1 MPNARGRRRRFGS
14 VRQLRSGQWQARYQ
28 GPDGILRPADRT
40 FPTKTQAEQW
50 LTRTEADML
59 AGDWTDPDAALI
71 TFREYATD
79 WIDERPGL
87 RPKTI
92 EVYKYVLGRHL
103 LPGLGARSLSEIKE
117 GQVRRWRRNLMD
129 GGASPVTAA
138 KAYRLLKAIM
148 NTAVDDGLI
157 RRNPCRIKG
166 AAQDRS
172 PERDVLTVRQVFT
185 LASVI
190 DPRYRA
196 MVLLGVFTSLRWGEL
211 AALRRADIDLAAR
224 TVRVQRTLTH
234 LSGGGHVF
242 GPPKTAAGRRTV
254 VYPGLVSAD
263 LADHLERFTAASDD
277 SLIFTS
283 PYGTPL
289 RHSNFRRRIWM
300 RAIDDAGL
308 PATHF
313 HDLRHTGNNLTA
325 EAGATLRELMDRMG
339 QSSTR
344 AALIYLHG
352 SVKRQR
358 AVADTMGE
366 LAGKRLADATE
377 ATPSGT
383 DMAQDDED
391 ES

>member
-28 GPDGILRPADRT
+28 GPDGILRPADHT

-117 GQVRRWRRNLMD
+117 AQVRRWRRSILD

-172 PERDVLTVRQVFT
+172 PERAVLTVRQVFT

-196 MVLLGVFTSLRWGEL
+196 MALLVASSP
-211 AALRRADIDLAAR
+211 A
-224 TVRVQRTLTH
+224 
-234 LSGGGHVF
+234 SGGASWPRSA
-242 GPPKTAAGRRTV
+242 GPTSTSRPAPSGYSGPSLTYPAGAMPSGRRRPMLV
-254 VYPGLVSAD
+254 VA
-263 LADHLERFTAASDD
+263 
-277 SLIFTS
+277 
-283 PYGTPL
+283 PL
-289 RHSNFRRRIWM
+289 SI
-300 RAIDDAGL
+300 
-308 PATHF
+308 
-313 HDLRHTGNNLTA
+313 
-325 EAGATLRELMDRMG
+325 
-339 QSSTR
+339 
-344 AALIYLHG
+344 
-352 SVKRQR
+352 
-358 AVADTMGE
+358 
-366 LAGKRLADATE
+366 
-377 ATPSGT
+377 PS
-383 DMAQDDED
+383 
-391 ES
+391 